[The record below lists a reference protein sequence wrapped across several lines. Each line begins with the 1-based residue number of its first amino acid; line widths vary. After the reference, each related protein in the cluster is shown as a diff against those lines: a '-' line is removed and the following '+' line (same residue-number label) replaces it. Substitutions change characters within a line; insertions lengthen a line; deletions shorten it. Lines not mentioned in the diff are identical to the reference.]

1 MALSSKNRITVGI
14 FDDGVCMYIMPSGNK
29 SGISR
34 QFFEIKKSTY
44 NNEFFDTLRQILT
57 TFVNENRQSVQN
69 AEVVLVLSDKLVSTD
84 TIELPL
90 VRGLKPQSMLLAT
103 EKGLFKNQKELKINR
118 MQLSSSKQSATYAL
132 TILRSDLYANFQE
145 VFSAVKLPISTVT
158 FAASASVNSVL
169 AINSKLKS
177 ANFLLLDIKEG
188 SSVFVFVNK
197 GRAVGFYT
205 LPFGSETLSPL
216 KLSQENA
223 LFNHSTA
230 EIAVINA
237 EERAKAKKLT
247 MESTPD
253 DDAEDG
259 ETNNE
264 FETSGV
270 GINVTQINTLSRAA
284 KKSQKYIQRPVP
296 ETGGDYIFENFRIFE
311 KWALNLIR
319 SNTSIVSAGEPEAV
333 YVNLSGDFPG
343 LFERVNEESQE
354 NGITFTRLDTNGE
367 SKMVTDNLELYG
379 GFFAS
384 QYNKNN
390 NF

>member
-1 MALSSKNRITVGI
+1 MAISSKNKITVGV
-14 FDDGVCMYIMPSGNK
+14 FDDGICMYTMPSGDK

-34 QFFEIKKSTY
+34 QFFEMKK
-44 NNEFFDTLRQILT
+44 NKTLKEILT
-57 TFVNENRQSVQN
+57 TFVNENRQYVQN
-69 AEVVLVLSDKLVSTD
+69 AEIVLVLSNKLVSTD

-90 VRGLKPQSMLLAT
+90 VRGLKPQSMLSAT

-118 MQLSSSKQSATYAL
+118 TQLSSSKQSATYTL
-132 TILRSDLYANFQE
+132 TILRSDLYANFQK
-145 VFSAVKLPISTVT
+145 VFSSVKLPISAVT

-237 EERAKAKKLT
+237 QERAKAKKLT
-247 MESTPD
+247 MESTPVD
-253 DDAEDG
+253 NAEDNAEDKG
-259 ETNNE
+259 TNNE
-264 FETSGV
+264 FETAGV

-284 KKSQKYIQRPVP
+284 KKTPKYIQRPAP
-296 ETGGDYIFENFRIFE
+296 ETEGDYIFENFRIFE

-367 SKMVTDNLELYG
+367 SKIVTDNLELYG
-379 GFFAS
+379 GFFTS

>member
-1 MALSSKNRITVGI
+1 
-14 FDDGVCMYIMPSGNK
+14 
-29 SGISR
+29 
-34 QFFEIKKSTY
+34 
-44 NNEFFDTLRQILT
+44 
-57 TFVNENRQSVQN
+57 
-69 AEVVLVLSDKLVSTD
+69 
-84 TIELPL
+84 
-90 VRGLKPQSMLLAT
+90 MLLYP
-103 EKGLFKNQKELKINR
+103 L
-118 MQLSSSKQSATYAL
+118 AL
-132 TILRSDLYANFQE
+132 QA
-145 VFSAVKLPISTVT
+145 VT

-237 EERAKAKKLT
+237 QERAKAKKLT
-247 MESTPD
+247 MESTPVD
-253 DDAEDG
+253 NAEDNAEDKG
-259 ETNNE
+259 TNNE
-264 FETSGV
+264 FETAGV

-284 KKSQKYIQRPVP
+284 KKTPKYIQRPAP
-296 ETGGDYIFENFRIFE
+296 ETEGDYIFENFRIFE

-367 SKMVTDNLELYG
+367 SKIVTDNLELYG
-379 GFFAS
+379 GFFTS